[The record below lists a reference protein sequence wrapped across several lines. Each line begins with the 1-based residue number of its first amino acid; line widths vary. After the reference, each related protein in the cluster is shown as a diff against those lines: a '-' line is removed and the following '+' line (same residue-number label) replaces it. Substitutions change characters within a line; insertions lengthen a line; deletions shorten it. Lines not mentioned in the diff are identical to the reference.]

1 MPFEVR
7 MPQLGMNQD
16 SATIV
21 AWLKN
26 VGDKVTEGEA
36 IFEVETDKATMEV
49 EARSAGYLS
58 GIKVELGVDIP
69 VGELLAT
76 IVEDKKDIVE
86 STKAPVL
93 TNEEDSTSDR
103 QQKDSDEKEVV
114 AERNDV
120 STSEGENS
128 AESQKIVSQMPVG
141 EKVLASPKAKVIA
154 AERGIRISRLRS
166 LGLSEPIHAA
176 DVMSL
181 PVGGQSNLMAVV
193 DDGYFLELVERS
205 DKMDRTAIF
214 ISFLRGSWR
223 FLFPE
228 KALSLQVINFD
239 GSVSSS
245 CDAESRK
252 KEASAI
258 SISLFDL
265 CETNLFS
272 YGSGRSEN
280 ILSVGH
286 NNGTFI
292 LNFSY
297 NDTDLQLSD
306 ATQLINEM
314 GERVGNPIR
323 QLL

>member
-239 GSVSSS
+239 GSVSLS